1 MASEPKDLVPVEAV
15 PLPDLYERKYM
26 EDAGVVLFRDKSRAP
41 WPLHAI
47 FLVAM
52 TTVTVAAVT
61 AGAAFALLFSLPTL
75 ALVWLFFAVLRVT
88 VSEGAVN
95 VQYGLFGPKI
105 PIAAIESAEPI
116 TYDWKKFGGWGI
128 RRSLDGAWIYNMPG
142 DGGHAVRIVWRDAK
156 GRRRDTLVGSRRS
169 AQLAAMI
176 GRARTALPAGPRSAA
191 LPAGADHDDDR

>member
-105 PIAAIESAEPI
+105 PISAIASVEAVD
-116 TYDWKKFGGWGI
+116 YDWKKVGGWGI
-128 RRSLDGAWIYNMPG
+128 RYAGKREWMYNMPG
-142 DGGHAVRIVWRDAK
+142 DGGRAVRITWRDRR
-156 GRRRDTLVGSRRS
+156 GRRVTAIGSRH
-169 AQLAAMI
+169 AADLAAAV
-176 GRARTALPAGPRSAA
+176 RHAQKALPPADAAPALPAS
-191 LPAGADHDDDR
+191 DDE

>member
-1 MASEPKDLVPVEAV
+1 MASEPKDLVPVEAAS
-15 PLPDLYERKYM
+15 LPDLYERKYM
-26 EDAGVVLFRDKSRAP
+26 EGEGVVLFRDKSRAP

-47 FLVAM
+47 FLVVMATM
-52 TTVTVAAVT
+52 TVASVT

-105 PIAAIESAEPI
+105 PVAAIESAEPV

-128 RRSLDGAWIYNMPG
+128 RRGRDGAWIYNMPG
-142 DGGHAVRIVWRDAK
+142 DGGHAARILWRDAR
-156 GRRRDTLVGSRRS
+156 GRRRVTLIGSRRS
-169 AQLAAMI
+169 SQLAAQI
-176 GRARTALPAGPRSAA
+176 GRARAALPVGPRSAA
-191 LPAGADHDDDR
+191 LPTGHDHDP

>member
-1 MASEPKDLVPVEAV
+1 MASEPKDLVPIEAV

-26 EDAGVVLFRDKSRAP
+26 AGEGVVLFRDKSRAP

-75 ALVWLFFAVLRVT
+75 AIVWLFFAVLRVT
-88 VSEGAVN
+88 VAEGAVN

-142 DGGHAVRIVWRDAK
+142 DGGHAVRIVWRDAR

-169 AQLAAMI
+169 TQLAAQI
-176 GRARTALPAGPRSAA
+176 HRARALPPGPRTMA
-191 LPAGADHDDDR
+191 LSPGDDDDAR